1 MSQEMFMC
9 GVKLMH
15 VLRRRQKEVL
25 NFSYGIRWGNRVC
38 VPVVN
43 GDSVGLC
50 FLPSVR
56 P

>member
-1 MSQEMFMC
+1 MWCEVNACSEK
-9 GVKLMH
+9 GT
-15 VLRRRQKEVL
+15 EVL
-25 NFSYGIRWGNRVC
+25 NFSYGIRWENRVC

-56 P
+56 PWTVTVL